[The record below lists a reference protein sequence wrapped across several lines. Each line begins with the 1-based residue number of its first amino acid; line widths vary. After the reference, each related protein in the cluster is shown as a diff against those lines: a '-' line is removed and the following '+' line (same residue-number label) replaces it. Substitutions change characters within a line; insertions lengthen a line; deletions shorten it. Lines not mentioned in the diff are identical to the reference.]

1 MFFEGKCDCSSCE
14 ISESPNLS
22 PPAWIPPPMRLLQ
35 LHRRRLCEASHGG
48 WWGLVL
54 CCLVAHMAMAYG
66 WRGWEGGRC
75 LATNRNIA
83 LTAFISCRWQDLL
96 TVFILQFSPFC
107 LLVLLFSI
115 PVNHVYF
122 MFKCF
127 SSLIMYVST
136 EFFILFWFCLV
147 DFVKACFFYKYMYC
161 YNWTYELE
169 KNTLTR
175 IMHSTAGFLLYLV
188 LFYSLIFMA
197 IDHLQQLIFQGC
209 SNLVFLC

>member
-1 MFFEGKCDCSSCE
+1 
-14 ISESPNLS
+14 
-22 PPAWIPPPMRLLQ
+22 MRPLQ

-54 CCLVAHMAMAYG
+54 CCLVALMAMAYG

-75 LATNRNIA
+75 LATNRNIE
-83 LTAFISCRWQDLL
+83 LTAFISCRWRDLL

-127 SSLIMYVST
+127 FFLDYVC
-136 EFFILFWFCLV
+136 FYWILHFILILFGGFCKDL
-147 DFVKACFFYKYMYC
+147 
-161 YNWTYELE
+161 
-169 KNTLTR
+169 
-175 IMHSTAGFLLYLV
+175 FLLQIYV
-188 LFYSLIFMA
+188 L
-197 IDHLQQLIFQGC
+197 LQL
-209 SNLVFLC
+209 NLWTREEHTY